1 MGHQKPKFFR
11 HFYGLPSKKLKD
23 TKKGPKDNNDLEVW
37 QLTIVIL
44 IPVWEVLHS
53 VAKSLKISIRFIFVE
68 RSEKPNFLVKWQ
80 IKSFS

>member
-37 QLTIVIL
+37 QLTKVIL
-44 IPVWEVLHS
+44 IPVWEVLHTALELAFAS
-53 VAKSLKISIRFIFVE
+53 FLSNVRRNLTFLFVGKSSHFTK
-68 RSEKPNFLVKWQ
+68 
-80 IKSFS
+80 